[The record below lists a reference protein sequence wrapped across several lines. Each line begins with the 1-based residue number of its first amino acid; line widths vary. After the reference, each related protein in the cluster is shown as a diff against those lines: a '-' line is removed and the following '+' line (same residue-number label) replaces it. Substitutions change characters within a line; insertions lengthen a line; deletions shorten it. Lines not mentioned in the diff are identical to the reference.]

1 LSKITPSI
9 EQRIIELVKE
19 RKQLHNIDKSVS
31 IYPWVVV
38 TLMNE
43 TGIHMESE
51 KLRDFCRRYRERN
64 GLNENFE
71 VKSDLQVKS
80 QEKEFNLTEAVLKD
94 LQKSIDKNVL
104 LEKYKIS
111 ERIFD
116 ATIEDLRD
124 RGYIIE
130 NENNSFY
137 VCKDIVPKDNIYNVD
152 WNGDKIIRFGTVSDT
167 HMNSKDQQLTHLNT
181 LYDIFQKEG
190 ITDVYHAGDIDEGEN
205 MRQGH
210 KYECFNQGAD
220 AHERYIIEKY
230 PYREGIK
237 TYFITGNHDHSMI
250 KACGHDIGLVIA
262 KERKDMIYL
271 GMSNAKINLT
281 PNCVLEV
288 NHPLDGASYA
298 LSYTLQKTID
308 SMSGGEK
315 PSILLNGHHHKA
327 MYIFYRN
334 VHAFECGT
342 LQGQTAWMR
351 GKRLPAHVGGWIIEV
366 HVNDEGTITRCKG
379 EFIPFYKML
388 KEDY

>member
-1 LSKITPSI
+1 MNNVTP
-9 EQRIIELVKE
+9 EVKQRIIELVKE
-19 RKQLHNIDKSVS
+19 RKQLRGIDKKIS
-31 IYPWVVV
+31 IYPWVVS
-38 TLMNE
+38 NIKDE
-43 TGIHMESE
+43 FGIILDSE
-51 KLRDFCRRYRERN
+51 NVRKICRKYREKN
-64 GLNENFE
+64 DLNENFE
-71 VKSDLQVKS
+71 FES
-80 QEKEFNLTEAVLKD
+80 EKENKGVKDFNLTEALLKD
-94 LQKSIDKNVL
+94 LQKNTDKKLL

-116 ATIEDLRD
+116 ATIEDLKD

-130 NENNSFY
+130 NDNDTYY
-137 VCKDIVPKDNIYNVD
+137 VCKIVIPKDNIYDVD
-152 WNGDKIIRFGTVSDT
+152 WNGDRIIRFGVVSDT

-181 LYDIFQKEG
+181 VYDIFQKED
-190 ITDVYHAGDIDEGEN
+190 IKDVYHVGDIDEGEN

-220 AHERYIIEKY
+220 AHEKYIIEKY
-230 PYREGIK
+230 PYRNNIK

-250 KACGHDIGLVIA
+250 RACGHDIGLFIS

-271 GMSNAKINLT
+271 GMSNAKIKLT

-308 SMSGGEK
+308 AMSGGEK

-334 VHAFECGT
+334 IHAFECGT
-342 LQGQTAWMR
+342 LQAQTPWMR

-379 EFIPFYKML
+379 EFIPFYKMI